1 MLTGLT
7 FPFQFDPVLLQADLA
22 KIGTEDWV
30 PHYNESDYGGDWRGV
45 ALRSSTG
52 SSRHLCANPAGIPVF
67 VNTHMLEICPYFQRI
82 LAVFEC
88 PLKTV
93 RLLSLAPRSF
103 IREHCDNA
111 LGYEDGEIRIHIPI
125 QTGPHVEFFLEG
137 ERLLLAE
144 GGCYYVN
151 VSLRHRVI
159 NRGPGE
165 RIHLVIDVKVND
177 WVRDL
182 VRRCSTE
189 GRTIPRCPPWPQGFD
204 AFRSLVL
211 QDVELQRR
219 LRTIE
224 PNSGFVQAA
233 VDLGKSRGFM
243 FTASEVQDALDSNLR
258 EIRQRRLV

>member
-7 FPFQFDPVLLQADLA
+7 LPFQFESALLQADLA
-22 KIGTEDWV
+22 KIHPEDWV

-52 SSRHLCANPAGIPVF
+52 SPRHLGTNPPGTPVF
-67 VNTHMLEICPYFQRI
+67 VNTPAFEICPYFQRT

-93 RLLSLAPRSF
+93 RLLSLASGSF

-137 ERLLLAE
+137 ERLLLEE

-159 NRGPGE
+159 NRGPSA
-165 RIHLVIDVKVND
+165 RIHLVIDAKVND
-177 WVRDL
+177 WLRTL
-182 VRRCSTE
+182 VSRSTAE
-189 GRTIPRCPPWPQGFD
+189 GRAIPRCPPWPHGFD
-204 AFRSLVL
+204 AFRALVL
-211 QDVELQRR
+211 QDVDLQRQ

-224 PNSGFVQAA
+224 PNPEFVQTA
-233 VDLGKSRGFM
+233 VNLGRSRGFM
-243 FTASEVQDALDSNLR
+243 FPASEVQDALDSNLR